1 MRGIRRTI
9 LYYGLLSKRFL
20 KKLSFVLLLFAVPVL
35 ALCLRNVSEQNSGM
49 LKIALCMED
58 PEDEAVRK
66 LAEELIDADSVMK
79 CFLVEG
85 EDAARKMVMSGE
97 VDAAWIFRSGF
108 TGRIKEMIAN
118 NMKGD
123 GPILV
128 VEQEDNVVL
137 QLARIKLFGVIYS
150 TLSYAMFQDFVH
162 RDLGVDVAEGELR
175 TYYEAYGEEKNLF
188 QFATA
193 GANTQVETPSNYM
206 IAPLRGMLAI
216 LIVVCGLAAD
226 MFFLQ
231 DEASGVLDAFSMRM
245 RRRSIYIY
253 QLAAMVP
260 AAVAVLAALLLL
272 GDFTGTASELL
283 LMILYL
289 ADCMVFCNL
298 IRRLC
303 GTAGCLGAGIPILT
317 LGMLVVCPV
326 FFNLGQF
333 HTVQYLLPPYY
344 YLSAAR
350 VGPGSHEIAV
360 MALFAVIGAA
370 MDILAEK
377 VCLILKKS

>member
-1 MRGIRRTI
+1 MRGIRHAV

-20 KKLSFVLLLFAVPVL
+20 KKLSFVLLLCAVPVL
-35 ALCLRNVSEQNSGM
+35 ALCLRNVSEQDSGM

-58 PEDEAVRK
+58 PEDETVRK
-66 LAEELIDADSVMK
+66 LVEELTNADSVMK
-79 CFLVEG
+79 CFLAEG

-97 VDAAWIFRSGF
+97 VDAAWIFQRGF

-118 NMKGD
+118 GMKGD

-137 QLARIKLFGVIYS
+137 QLARIKLFGVIYPS
-150 TLSYAMFQDFVH
+150 LSYALFQDFVQS
-162 RDLGVDVAEGELR
+162 DLGVEVTEEELR
-175 TYYEAYGEEKNLF
+175 TYYEAYGEEKDLF
-188 QFATA
+188 RFATA

-216 LIVVCGLAAD
+216 LIVLCGFAAD

-231 DEASGVLDAFSMRM
+231 DETRGVLDAFSMRT

-260 AAVAVLAALLLL
+260 AAVAVLAALFLL
-272 GDFTGTASELL
+272 GDFTGVAGELL

-298 IRRLC
+298 IRCLC
-303 GTAGCLGAGIPILT
+303 GTTGCLGAGIPILT

-326 FFNLGQF
+326 FFNLRQLR
-333 HTVQYLLPPYY
+333 TVQYLLPPYY

-350 VGPGSHEIAV
+350 TGPGSHEIAA
-360 MALFAVIGAA
+360 MALFAVFGAV
-370 MDILAEK
+370 MNILAEK
-377 VCLILKKS
+377 ICLILKKS

>member
-1 MRGIRRTI
+1 MRGIRHAV
-9 LYYGLLSKRFL
+9 LYYRLLSKRFL
-20 KKLSFVLLLFAVPVL
+20 KKLSFILLLCAVPVL

-49 LKIALCMED
+49 LKIALCVED
-58 PEDEAVRK
+58 PEDENVRK
-66 LAEELIDADSVMK
+66 LVEDLTNADSVMK
-79 CFLVEG
+79 CFLAEG
-85 EDAARKMVMSGE
+85 EEAARKMVMSGE
-97 VDAAWIFRSGF
+97 VDAAWIFQKGF

-118 NMKGD
+118 GMKGD

-137 QLARIKLFGVIYS
+137 QLARIKLFGAIYP

-162 RDLGVDVAEGELR
+162 SDLGVEVTEEELR
-175 TYYEAYGEEKNLF
+175 TYYEAYGEEKDLF
-188 QFATA
+188 RFATA

-216 LIVVCGLAAD
+216 LIVLCGFAAD

-231 DEASGVLDAFSMRM
+231 DETSGVLDAFSMRT
-245 RRRSIYIY
+245 RRRNIYIY

-260 AAVAVLAALLLL
+260 AAVAVLTALFLL

-298 IRRLC
+298 IRCLC

-326 FFNLGQF
+326 FFNLRQL

-344 YLSAAR
+344 YLGAAR
-350 VGPGSHEIAV
+350 VGLGSHEIAV

-370 MDILAEK
+370 MNILAEK
-377 VCLILKKS
+377 TCLILKKS